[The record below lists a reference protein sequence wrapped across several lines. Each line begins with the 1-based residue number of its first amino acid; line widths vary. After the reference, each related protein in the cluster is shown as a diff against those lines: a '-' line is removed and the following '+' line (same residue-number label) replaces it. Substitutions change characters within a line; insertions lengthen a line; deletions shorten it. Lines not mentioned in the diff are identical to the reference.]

1 VAERLPPTPSFAPN
15 GHDAGATRTTVMHP
29 QTRAARSAHRRP
41 PLLELQDATQIGDV
55 LIRSLIR
62 AQLGLALRMVA
73 AVGCVLAGLPALFW
87 LAPGLV
93 RFSVFG
99 VPIAWLLLG
108 VAIFPFLVI
117 SGWIY
122 NRLADRH
129 EREFSDLVDRP

>member
-1 VAERLPPTPSFAPN
+1 
-15 GHDAGATRTTVMHP
+15 VMHP
-29 QTRAARSAHRRP
+29 RTRAARSAHRRP

-73 AVGCVLAGLPALFW
+73 AVGCVLAGLPALFA
-87 LAPGLV
+87 LAPGLE

-99 VPIAWLLLG
+99 LPIAWLLLG
-108 VAIFPFLVI
+108 VALFPFLVFA
-117 SGWIY
+117 GWIY

-129 EREFSDLVDRP
+129 EREFADLVDRP